1 MGSPS
6 HDPFLPQIYEPLSVR
21 GSAVDA
27 RTAHALEAIA
37 SALCRIDM
45 RLAAADAAIPGKALA
60 SAL

>member
-1 MGSPS
+1 MANNPLSP
-6 HDPFLPQIYEPLSVR
+6 QAYEPLSVR

-45 RLAAADAAIPGKALA
+45 RLAAAEGASLPKAVA
-60 SAL
+60 SVR